1 MQRRDFLSS
10 TLAGSALALSARTPA
25 LAQSANSG
33 PREYYELRKYE
44 LTSGPQ
50 TKLTQKYVAEA
61 LIPALNRMG
70 MKTVGAFDLFLGPQT
85 PTLYV
90 LIPSAS
96 LDSLVTLEM
105 QLAKDEDYQRAGEA
119 FLKAPAK
126 EPPYVRMESQ
136 LLVAFEGYPKLT
148 VPPVTASHGARV
160 FQLRT
165 YESPTTSDHRLK
177 VEMFHNGEF
186 SYFEKAGFWQ
196 VFYGDAL
203 IGPRLP
209 HLTYM
214 LSFPDLGEMNA
225 KWKAFS
231 SDPDWKKL
239 SGSPKY
245 SFESI
250 VSNIDSMILNPTSYS
265 QI

>member
-10 TLAGSALALSARTPA
+10 ALAGSALALSSSTASQ
-25 LAQSANSG
+25 AQGTSAG

-50 TKLTQKYVAEA
+50 TRLTQKYVADA

-70 MKTVGAFDLFLGPQT
+70 MKTIGAFDLFLGPQT
-85 PTLYV
+85 PTLYL

-96 LDSLVTLEM
+96 LDSLVTVET
-105 QLAKDEDYQRAGEA
+105 QLAKDDEYQRAGEA

-148 VPPVTASHGARV
+148 VPPVTANHGARV

-186 SYFEKAGFWQ
+186 SFFEKAGFWQ

-239 SGSPKY
+239 SGSAKY

>member
-10 TLAGSALALSARTPA
+10 ALAGSALAISSGTSSQAQGTSA
-25 LAQSANSG
+25 G

-50 TKLTQKYVAEA
+50 TRLTQKYVAEA

-70 MKTVGAFDLFLGPQT
+70 MKTIGAFDLFLGPQT
-85 PTLYV
+85 PTLYL

-96 LDSLVTLEM
+96 LDSLVTVEM
-105 QLAKDEDYQRAGEA
+105 QLAKDEEYQRAGES

-148 VPPVTASHGARV
+148 VPPVTANHGARV

-165 YESPTTSDHRLK
+165 YESPTTSAHRLK

-186 SYFEKAGFWQ
+186 SFFEKAGFWQ

-209 HLTYM
+209 HLSYM

-239 SGSPKY
+239 SGSAKY

>member
-1 MQRRDFLSS
+1 MQRRRFLQSS
-10 TLAGSALALSARTPA
+10 LSASALAVSGSRTQ
-25 LAQSANSG
+25 AQTA
-33 PREYYELRKYE
+33 PVREYYELRKYKLE
-44 LTSGPQ
+44 NGSGPKITHQ
-50 TKLTQKYVAEA
+50 YLEEA
-61 LIPALNRMG
+61 LIPALNRLG
-70 MKTVGAFDLFLGPQT
+70 MKTIGAFDLFLGSET
-85 PTLYV
+85 PTLYL

-96 LDSLVTLEM
+96 LDALVTAESK
-105 QLAKDEDYQRAGEA
+105 LAEDDAYQKAGAA

-126 EPPYVRMESQ
+126 EPPFLRIESN

-148 VPPVTASHGARV
+148 PPPPAANHGARV

-165 YESPTTSDHRLK
+165 YESPTTSDHRIK
-177 VEMFHNGEF
+177 VDMFHHGEF
-186 SYFEKAGFWQ
+186 SFFEKAGFWQ

-203 IGPRLP
+203 IGSRLP

-214 LSFPDLGEMNA
+214 LSFPDLAELNA

-231 SDPDWKKL
+231 NDPGWKKL
-239 SGSPKY
+239 SSSPTY

-250 VSNIDSMILNPTSYS
+250 VSNIDSLILNPTSYS